1 MRIALFVF
9 VSSLMFGLDV
19 QCQTFKTF
27 YEVEKNKSFLW
38 IFPED
43 FDETFVLLKQDLLDK
58 KLVNEKECR
67 DTLDEYR
74 RYLSQSWLEEKGEKE
89 GGENE

>member
-1 MRIALFVF
+1 MRIALFLF
-9 VSSLMFGLDV
+9 VLLLFGMNV
-19 QCQTFKTF
+19 QGQAFKTF
-27 YEVEKNKSFLW
+27 YEVEKNKFFLW

-74 RYLSQSWLEEKGEKE
+74 RYLSQSWLEEKGEKA